1 MAELFCGNI
10 NFFFHAFVTN
20 GIERDKIHRI
30 LLKLI
35 YRKYSMKNTE
45 YFRKLKKS
53 VVFNLLQNES
63 QRTYPGYALSANPR
77 LKISFLLKTKPWIE
91 TRQPWGNEHQDI
103 SYTLLCASYYLLW
116 ADSLSETTEI
126 LFFNLVIKWKREVFL
141 LCI

>member
-1 MAELFCGNI
+1 MRGRCDSRLQSVLMNKMSSPYSDYSPSPRKKCYGQIVCNS
-10 NFFFHAFVTN
+10 NFHNVLWQNVSLVILIFFHAFVTN

-45 YFRKLKKS
+45 YFNRESEKKS

-91 TRQPWGNEHQDI
+91 TRQP
-103 SYTLLCASYYLLW
+103 
-116 ADSLSETTEI
+116 
-126 LFFNLVIKWKREVFL
+126 
-141 LCI
+141 